1 MKKATILILI
11 LALASVTFAGT
22 GKRDKHGAFVKQI
35 APVENTVSSSSTV
48 DSDAVKRISKV
59 SGPRLQKSTTGAS
72 FNLPFTS
79 NYDYGWN
86 SGIRDFVD
94 VDADGNVHIAA
105 FVNTDP
111 VAALG
116 NRHVV
121 YWFDPGGLLET
132 SGIVSTQDGMGWANV
147 QVLSDG
153 RATIV
158 YHQDTQGFLIDVLA
172 GFGLFTKVSHPV
184 SLAIWMHT
192 QIGSDDVVWY
202 ATSHSEGNSGSASDS
217 TLVWFSNDEG
227 TTWTQVTTVTTGF
240 HVAGPAE
247 PVVRVSMDNSEVLVK
262 NEWDDNLAAGADPRA
277 ALDSTDMTTY
287 AWSTDNGTTWNNVI
301 VTFDPYLNIV
311 GGDTTLVAD
320 VFMSAAGTEDTL
332 IVENFSQTDIT
343 YDYLGNVHMVMNG
356 YSWHWDPV
364 ADSTQNAWPILHY
377 SSARGELA
385 ANFVEITD
393 TDISHS
399 DWLHTLV
406 VDSGWWSG
414 NNIGIGY
421 PTISAA
427 PDTSLLVAVWVQP
440 RYVNGQIDTTV
451 TAPNDA
457 IFMENDVWM
466 SASPDLGDNWTAPEK
481 IVDTPNLYEAFPT
494 LAKPLTPTG
503 TPGEYA
509 YHLMY
514 LEDHVP
520 GVWIFATPES
530 EAGLAQWVYMT
541 DTLTIPVIEPP
552 PIGVED
558 DDAITATSFSLKQNY
573 PNPFNPSTRIEFAL
587 NERSRVTITVYN
599 MLGQEVTTLV
609 DGVMEA
615 GGHNITWDASNAAS
629 GVYFYKLSAGDISRT
644 KKMVLLR

>member
-11 LALASVTFAGT
+11 LALVSVTFAGK
-22 GKRDKHGAFVKQI
+22 GKRDKNGAYVRQT
-35 APVENTVSSSSTV
+35 APVEQTVSSSNAGDYISIK
-48 DSDAVKRISKV
+48 SLSKV
-59 SGPRLQKSTTGAS
+59 SGPRLQKSTAGKS
-72 FNLPFTS
+72 INLPFIS
-79 NYDYGWN
+79 NYDFAWN

-105 FVNTDP
+105 FVRTDE
-111 VAALG
+111 LEN

-121 YWFDPGGLLET
+121 YWFDPGGANEI

-147 QVLSDG
+147 QTMSDG

-158 YHQDTQGFLIDVLA
+158 YHVDTKGFLIDVIQ
-172 GFGLFTKVSHPV
+172 GFGLFTKVTEPV
-184 SLAIWMHT
+184 VESIWMHT
-192 QIGSDDVVWY
+192 QIGSDDVIWY
-202 ATSHSEGNSGSASDS
+202 ATNHSEGNSGTPSDS

-262 NEWDDNLAAGADPRA
+262 NEWDDNLAVGADPRA
-277 ALDSTDMTTY
+277 ALDSTDMTSY

-332 IVENFSQTDIT
+332 IVENFSQTDII
-343 YDYLGNVHMVMNG
+343 YDYLGNVHMVMSG
-356 YSWHWDPV
+356 YSWHFDPI
-364 ADSTQNAWPILHY
+364 ADSTQFAWPILHY
-377 SSARGELA
+377 NSARGELA

-399 DWLHTLV
+399 DWLHDA
-406 VDSGWWSG
+406 VDQDLWPG
-414 NNIGIGY
+414 NALGISY

-427 PDTSLLVAVWVQP
+427 PDTSFLVVIWSQP
-440 RYVNGQIDTTV
+440 RYINGQIDSSGG
-451 TAPNDA
+451 
-457 IFMENDVWM
+457 FMLSDIWLSM
-466 SASPDLGDNWTAPEK
+466 SPDLGNNWTAPEK
-481 IVDTPNLYEAFPT
+481 IVDEPGLNVTFPT

-509 YHLMY
+509 YHMMY

-520 GVWIFATPES
+520 GVWIFATPQS
-530 EAGLAQWVYMT
+530 GPGLAQWVYMT
-541 DTLTIPVIEPP
+541 DTLTIPVIV
-552 PIGVED
+552 GVED
-558 DDAITATSFSLKQNY
+558 DDAIFATSFSLKQNY
-573 PNPFNPSTRIEFAL
+573 PNPFNPSTKIEFAL
-587 NERSRVTITVYN
+587 NERSRVTLTVYN
-599 MLGQEVTTLV
+599 MLGQEVATLI
-609 DGVMEA
+609 DGLMEA
-615 GGHNITWDASNAAS
+615 GGHNITWNASNAAS